1 MSLQR
6 RVTVRRP
13 SVETRA
19 TSSNCAAHGIPS
31 RMYCHGCALVAC
43 AECLLERHTQH
54 QYEHVRKV
62 AAKYGKVLGDR
73 RADLEMASY
82 DYARALDAIRNRRED
97 IVQQRERVCGSV
109 NSAFDDAQRE
119 LEELRVGLLREAA
132 EITERKLS
140 SLREQEQQIVQSLSN
155 LNSVSD
161 LIDAFTTEPS
171 KKEEMISSFQG
182 LLDAVDQQ
190 EKILETTCLDPLE
203 IPDLVANI
211 ERVSGPAE
219 GIIKWG
225 GGGGGGGG
233 GADFSTPLC

>member
-1 MSLQR
+1 M
-6 RVTVRRP
+6 
-13 SVETRA
+13 
-19 TSSNCAAHGIPS
+19 
-31 RMYCHGCALVAC
+31 AC

-82 DYARALDAIRNRRED
+82 DYAHALDAIRNRRED

-155 LNSVSD
+155 LNTVSD

-171 KKEEMISSFQG
+171 KQEEMISSFQG

-203 IPDLVANI
+203 IPDLVANV
-211 ERVSGPAE
+211 ERVY
-219 GIIKWG
+219 GIRDIRWPGRSRSRAMSFERFRRCAQDTK
-225 GGGGGGGG
+225 
-233 GADFSTPLC
+233 AVKPRAMTHLALRP